1 MDLVTDNDFIIG
13 TLCNL
18 INFLEILE
26 IDTLVG
32 FKYEDDKSDFENATE
47 FKNQVWNLMLNE
59 YGFESADGNFDVLID
74 MENLYMPLDN

>member
-13 TLCNL
+13 TLCNV

-32 FKYEDDKSDFENATE
+32 FKYEVDKSDFENATE